1 MGVSPHLVSATRK
14 NYLSSSRLRLEAS
27 IAWDRT
33 KMQDGCLASSQASA
47 NYNLMFCTTDQS
59 EAREGT
65 ETLHL
70 VPDNKV
76 SGLRVQTEAL
86 HPPQP
91 DV

>member
-1 MGVSPHLVSATRK
+1 
-14 NYLSSSRLRLEAS
+14 
-27 IAWDRT
+27 
-33 KMQDGCLASSQASA
+33 MQDGCLASSQAST
-47 NYNLMFCTTDQS
+47 NRSLMFCTTDQS
-59 EAREGT
+59 EAREGP